1 MFIYTYI
8 SFSDPHCTDKLKN
21 CRLVG
26 QARLCKYPFYK
37 ETCCRSCM
45 KHEHRTHLNR
55 RRL

>member
-1 MFIYTYI
+1 M

-21 CRLVG
+21 CRLAG

-37 ETCCRSCM
+37 ETCCRSCK
-45 KHEHRTHLNR
+45 KHEHRTHRNR